1 MYRSFYQL
9 TLKPFQISTDPKF
22 LWLGEKHKEAL
33 AILKYG
39 ILDNR
44 GFLLLTGDVGTGKTT
59 LINALVQSLGDDVIH
74 ATIVDPGLTVL
85 DFYRLL
91 VHSFAIKKKF
101 RTKGEFL
108 QIFSAFLR
116 DAYDSNIKVLLI
128 VDEAQRLSSGLLEE
142 IRLLSNIE
150 MQQAKLLN
158 IFFVGQNEFNNII
171 LAPDNR
177 AIRQRITI
185 NYTISPLSP
194 AETAEYIRHRL
205 KVAGTEREI
214 FSSAAIREIH
224 RFSHGYPRLINIVCD
239 RALLS
244 GFVREKKVISAG
256 IIKECASELQ
266 IDYFHR
272 PEGEHEQ
279 KGLAAAGALAGKTS
293 ASRLQGQAPWASS
306 FKYALLPILLVL
318 VFFGYFYLSGP
329 FGPKDF
335 SVKGLLQSTPPP
347 EQGAAVPPGQP
358 QMPAPDETAA
368 AARSGQ
374 QPAAGSGG
382 SPRVSPQAQ
391 VASGSASGQAAAGN
405 APGDPQSARHA
416 ATPVVPRR
424 PDRAAEKMPEVAAVV
439 PAPAPAAGDT
449 GADAQRNGSTAPPAA
464 AADGESAGQTSS
476 GAGQGTAAV
485 VAKRPAGQASS
496 DSAGAQHLAAA
507 PLFFDKITIRFTHNS
522 NELTRDG
529 FDKLDRLADK
539 MRVNQDGG
547 IVVTGYTDVSGNYN
561 YNMTLSQ
568 FRANLVKSYLVGKGV
583 DPQRIRTLGMGPFNP
598 VMSNETLAGRIA
610 NRRVEIERA
619 ND

>member
-9 TLKPFQISTDPKF
+9 SLKPFQISTDPKF

-59 LINALVQSLGDDVIH
+59 LINALVQSLGQDVTH

-116 DAYDSNIKVLLI
+116 DAYNSNTKVLLI

-185 NYTISPLSP
+185 NYTIAPLSP

-244 GFVREKKVISAG
+244 GFVREKKVISAR

-272 PEGEHEQ
+272 PGENPE
-279 KGLAAAGALAGKTS
+279 KAGLATADVPTSKTATAAQVQAP
-293 ASRLQGQAPWASS
+293 APWASS
-306 FKYALLPILLVL
+306 LKYALLPVLLVL
-318 VFFGYFYLSGP
+318 VFLGYFYLSGP
-329 FGPKDF
+329 FAPRDF
-335 SVKGLLQSTPPP
+335 SVKGLLQNTPQP
-347 EQGAAVPPGQP
+347 EQGVAAPQGQP
-358 QMPAPDETAA
+358 RMPAPDDAA
-368 AARSGQ
+368 VAPRAGQQ
-374 QPAAGSGG
+374 QPAAGSDGG
-382 SPRVSPQAQ
+382 SRVSSRAQ
-391 VASGSASGQAAAGN
+391 EAAVKTPERAAPAGQQSARQAAA
-405 APGDPQSARHA
+405 S
-416 ATPVVPRR
+416 VVTRR
-424 PDRAAEKMPEVAAVV
+424 PEEVAEKMSAV
-439 PAPAPAAGDT
+439 PAVAAPAATEGDK
-449 GADAQRNGSTAPPAA
+449 GADARS
-464 AADGESAGQTSS
+464 SAGQARQENAGQSES
-476 GAGQGTAAV
+476 AVQAPLGAGQGTAAV
-485 VAKRPAGQASS
+485 AAKRPPSAVTS
-496 DSAGAQHLAAA
+496 DSTGAQGPAA
-507 PLFFDKITIRFTHNS
+507 PPLSFEKITIRFSHNS
-522 NELTRDG
+522 NELTDDG
-529 FDKLDRLADK
+529 FDKLDRLAKK
-539 MRVNQDGG
+539 MHVNQDGG